1 MEASTMEKLVRA
13 SQTGDQE
20 AFALLYDEFATK
32 IYKFITFKISD
43 TEQAEDLLQEVFI
56 KAWRGCGSL
65 DLHNLNFSAWLYTIA
80 GNTVNDYFRKVY
92 RRPQT
97 VSLNEE
103 IDIIATDDTSTQAD
117 NSINSDIVQKALS
130 NLPTNYKQVLE
141 LRFIENFS
149 VEETATILKKSN
161 VTVRVLQYRAL
172 KKLEGLFKHKI

>member
-1 MEASTMEKLVRA
+1 MEKLVRA